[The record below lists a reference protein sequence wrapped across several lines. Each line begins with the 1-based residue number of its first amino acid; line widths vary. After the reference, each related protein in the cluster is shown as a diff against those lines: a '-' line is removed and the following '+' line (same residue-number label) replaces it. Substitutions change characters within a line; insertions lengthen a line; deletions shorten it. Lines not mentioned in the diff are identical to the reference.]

1 MNQHRTELPNNDTQR
16 RTTER
21 HPHRRFPGGLPFIVR
36 LLVIIVLLLGLGT
49 VVGAIALDYT
59 FQERIL
65 PNVTI
70 RGMAVGQM
78 SPTEAEATL
87 NEQYA
92 AFLEAPVALTL
103 HGQTWEPTPVELGVS
118 LEIDDAIDRAYALGH
133 GVNLPGRLIN
143 FVLLW
148 RDGFEVP
155 LHLTIDQQQTQAYL
169 LGLARTIN
177 RPPRDA
183 NLYVTARQV
192 RIITAETGLQLL
204 VDPTAQDLLVALQTL
219 ERQTVPLRTRQLDP
233 AVADTGIR
241 VAQERIQSLL
251 QDSVV
256 LTAGEQQW
264 TWTPEE
270 LGGLVRI
277 SHAPLPEGTG
287 QHLVATLDQE
297 RLEIW
302 LTQLAA
308 EFDTAPIEPRVQF
321 TSDGLRII
329 RDGLNGA
336 QISVAQAVEQLTSEL
351 WLDQRTLA
359 LPVAV
364 LQPRARP
371 ETFASL
377 GIVELVGQGKSSFL
391 DSESYRVTNIQAGA
405 RRMNGVLI
413 APGEEFS
420 FNETVGVINAAN
432 GFTQGYAIVNGRT
445 QLEWGGGVCQV
456 STTVFRAAFWS
467 GLPIT
472 DRNQHTYRIAWYE
485 KFEPVGMDAAIFT
498 GPGGYDM
505 RFVNNT
511 ANWLLMEAYAD
522 TANEVMTVNLYGT
535 DPNRTVVQIP
545 PRTSSSRYGLE
556 VWVGR
561 EVTDA
566 NGQMLSQNVFYSL
579 FRPWSEAR

>member
-1 MNQHRTELPNNDTQR
+1 MPDTGADR
-16 RTTER
+16 RTTEKR
-21 HPHRRFPGGLPFIVR
+21 PRRRFPGGLPLAVR
-36 LLVIIVLLLGLGT
+36 LLAMLVLLLGLGT
-49 VVGAIALDYT
+49 IAGAVALDYT
-59 FQERIL
+59 YRERIL

-70 RGMAVGQM
+70 RGMAVGQL
-78 SPTEAEATL
+78 SPAEAETAL

-103 HGQTWEPTPVELGVS
+103 HGRTWEPTLDELGVA
-118 LEIDDAIDRAYALGH
+118 LGIDDAIDRAYALGH
-133 GVNLPGRLIN
+133 GVNLPDRLIN
-143 FVLLW
+143 FVHLW
-148 RDGFEVP
+148 RNGFEVP
-155 LHLTIDQQQTQAYL
+155 LHLTIDQQQTQDYL
-169 LGLARTIN
+169 LGLARTID

-183 NLYVTARQV
+183 NLYVTAGQV
-192 RIITAETGLQLL
+192 RVITAQTGQQLL
-204 VDPTAQDLLVALQTL
+204 VDSTVQDLLVELQTL
-219 ERQTVPLRTRQLDP
+219 QPQTVALRTRLLHP
-233 AVADTGIR
+233 AVADTGI
-241 VAQERIQSLL
+241 ATAHERLESLL
-251 QDSVV
+251 QDSVT

-270 LGGLVRI
+270 LGMLVRI
-277 SHAPLPEGTG
+277 AHEPPAEGTG
-287 QHLVATLDQE
+287 EHLVATLDQE
-297 RLEIW
+297 RLEIR

-308 EFDTAPIEPRVQF
+308 QFDTAPIEPRVQF
-321 TSDGLRII
+321 ATSGLRII
-329 RDGLNGA
+329 REGLNGA
-336 QISVAQAVEQLTSEL
+336 RLEVAPAVEQLTGAL
-351 WLDQRTLA
+351 WHDQRTLA
-359 LPVAV
+359 LPVEV

-371 ETFASL
+371 ETLAGL

-391 DSESYRVTNIQAGA
+391 DSEDYRVTNIQAGA
-405 RRMNGVLI
+405 WRMNGVLI

-420 FNETVGVINAAN
+420 FNETVGAINSSN
-432 GFTQGYAIVNGRT
+432 GFTRGYAIVDGRT

-456 STTVFRAAFWS
+456 STTVFRAAFWG

-472 DRNQHTYRIAWYE
+472 ERNQHTYRISWYE

-511 ANWLLMEAYAD
+511 EHWLLMEAYAD
-522 TANEVMTVNLYGT
+522 TVNEVMTVNLYGT

-545 PRTSSSRYGLE
+545 PRTSYGRHGLE

-566 NGQMLSQNVFYSL
+566 NGQMLSKNVFYSL